1 MKSFYKVAYITLA
14 LALTAGLTYR
24 HYLSPRYTKGSCVI
38 FYTNPDKNVT
48 LQFSNERPYLVVKIK
63 DIDEEKRRYLAE
75 TFINSRVSSEQW
87 TDFDSIYDLGVGEKT
102 LCSNAISLLAKT
114 YHDE

>member
-1 MKSFYKVAYITLA
+1 MKSFYKLAFITLA
-14 LALTAGLTYR
+14 LTLTAGLIY
-24 HYLSPRYTKGSCVI
+24 HHNLNPRYTKGSCVI

-63 DIDEEKRRYLAE
+63 DVDEEKRRYLAE
-75 TFINSRVSSEQW
+75 IFINSRVSSEQW
-87 TDFDSIYDLGVGEKT
+87 ADFDFVYDLGVGEKT
-102 LCSNAISLLAKT
+102 LCSKALLLLAKT